1 LLEQAVA
8 EVEARQLLWQHVTAL
23 RALVLG
29 QREAGRLEDA
39 LATAGRALRL
49 ARERAQRGEEAALL
63 RARGEIRLDMESGD
77 LEVALADVREAL
89 ALARQLGLRPL
100 ASRCHFD
107 CARLLRRLGQSAQ
120 AAGHLSEALAG
131 FRDLAMTE
139 WQRRAEAESG
149 R

>member
-1 LLEQAVA
+1 
-8 EVEARQLLWQHVTAL
+8 
-23 RALVLG
+23 
-29 QREAGRLEDA
+29 
-39 LATAGRALRL
+39 
-49 ARERAQRGEEAALL
+49 
-63 RARGEIRLDMESGD
+63 MPSGD
-77 LEVALADVREAL
+77 LEAAREEIEAALG
-89 ALARQLGLRPL
+89 LARELGLRPL

-120 AAGHLSEALAG
+120 AAGHLSEALAA